1 MHYGKSFVEVVERL
15 VGVAAALLFVTHDDM
30 RYRWPELVGGAD
42 KLVDKHQSIEALRP
56 VGLRLRSSAHNIT
69 LIARQPVNPGS
80 KPIGATISGIVAYV
94 TLLLSSDRP

>member
-1 MHYGKSFVEVVERL
+1 MHYGKSFVEVVEGLDR
-15 VGVAAALLFVTHDDM
+15 VAAAVLFAKHDEM